1 VSDPPGSLRI
11 GSGRQGAGAGG
22 AMADPIYFLRQQDPG
37 WFGGPI
43 RMVCRA
49 QPAQARFRSFV
60 FG

>member
-1 VSDPPGSLRI
+1 
-11 GSGRQGAGAGG
+11 
-22 AMADPIYFLRQQDPG
+22 MADPIYFLRQQDPG